1 MQKRNKLIRFC
12 LNHLFA
18 LLVKGN
24 MNISYPFQDAKI
36 LQAFLFLKISR
47 DSFKIRL
54 VQIVSTFT

>member
-1 MQKRNKLIRFC
+1 
-12 LNHLFA
+12 
-18 LLVKGN
+18 